1 MLLPHLNLRLLS
13 CTYRP
18 LSTKLCRREFR
29 PGSQTNQPTGNGEII
44 LPGNDHMEK
53 MIQFCFVSHNVSH
66 GRQAHA
72 CIHAFMSIPHK
83 VNVHKLLLLNNL
95 GRDTAPGSRNNAAR
109 GALYSPSSV
118 SCHTMPSRLTLVPGS
133 QGPKH
138 SGSVARATSEVF
150 TATDRVRTIICSHGE
165 AISLLPTVARRW
177 RGGGAGVETGDSICE
192 GRSGGGGE
200 ERERERGGGNT

>member
-1 MLLPHLNLRLLS
+1 
-13 CTYRP
+13 
-18 LSTKLCRREFR
+18 
-29 PGSQTNQPTGNGEII
+29 
-44 LPGNDHMEK
+44 MEK
-53 MIQFCFVSHNVSH
+53 MIPFCFVSHNVSH

-83 VNVHKLLLLNNL
+83 VHLHKLLLLNKV
-95 GRDTAPGSRNNAAR
+95 PVINAAR

-200 ERERERGGGNT
+200 EREREREGGETHEVLQNFYINT